1 MIKVNLLRE
10 HTPRVRK
17 ITVKPTV
24 SRLGLFLLAIL
35 ILAVGGV
42 GFWWYSLS
50 QEITVLTNDRD
61 RLRIENAR
69 LQQLKKQINE
79 YEKMKQ
85 LRQSRIEVIEKLKE
99 FQTGPV
105 LLLNH
110 VIHSIPANANLW
122 LTAMDQKGDRVQ
134 IVGFAQRS
142 EAIPDFMS
150 SLAASG
156 YFESVDLELIEEQK
170 DAAKFSLLCVST
182 QKKISTE

>member
-1 MIKVNLLRE
+1 
-10 HTPRVRK
+10 
-17 ITVKPTV
+17 
-24 SRLGLFLLAIL
+24 
-35 ILAVGGV
+35 
-42 GFWWYSLS
+42 
-50 QEITVLTNDRD
+50 
-61 RLRIENAR
+61 
-69 LQQLKKQINE
+69 
-79 YEKMKQ
+79 MKQ